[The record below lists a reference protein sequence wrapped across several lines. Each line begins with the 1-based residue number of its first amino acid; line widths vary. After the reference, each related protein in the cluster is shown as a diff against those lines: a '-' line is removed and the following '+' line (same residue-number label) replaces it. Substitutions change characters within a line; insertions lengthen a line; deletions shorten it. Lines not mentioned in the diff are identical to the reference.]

1 MKSSTG
7 SSFKY
12 NLLIFYFN
20 NVGSSTKDYF
30 TVTTNDRSI
39 NYRALI
45 SRAKHEIQSF
55 NMLIY
60 NKQFN
65 FTFELSIISKLKFLT
80 TKKRPKPLSSR
91 F

>member
-55 NMLIY
+55 NVLIY
-60 NKQFN
+60 KNELIYFQAEHYSKAQIFN
-65 FTFELSIISKLKFLT
+65 NEKEA
-80 TKKRPKPLSSR
+80 
-91 F
+91 